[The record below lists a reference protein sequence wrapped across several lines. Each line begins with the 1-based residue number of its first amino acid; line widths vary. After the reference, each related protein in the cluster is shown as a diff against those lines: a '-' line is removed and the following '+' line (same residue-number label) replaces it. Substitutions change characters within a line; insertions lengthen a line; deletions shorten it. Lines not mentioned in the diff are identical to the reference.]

1 MDKRGI
7 DISLYNRSLYL
18 IYPRCAPVSGSEDL
32 ERIQA
37 LLPRIEEGEGRTVE
51 MQTIYQLIGL
61 VVTLAIAL
69 ISGALTG
76 LWKIFFLLHFIYYT
90 SHILL

>member
-1 MDKRGI
+1 MSVELI
-7 DISLYNRSLYL
+7 FLFYNHSLYL
-18 IYPRCAPVSGSEDL
+18 IYPRCAPISGSEDL
-32 ERIQA
+32 QRVQA
-37 LLPRIEEGEGRTVE
+37 LVPRIDEGEGRTVE

-76 LWKIFFLLHFIYYT
+76 LQNFYFVASY
-90 SHILL
+90 S

>member
-1 MDKRGI
+1 MSVELI
-7 DISLYNRSLYL
+7 FFFYNHSLYL

-76 LWKIFFLLHFIYYT
+76 LRKIYFFV
-90 SHILL
+90 ILYLYEGL